1 MNIKS
6 FLGPTAVALGLSLV
20 MHCEGRAAEVSN
32 LKLSHDMV
40 IAGVR
45 LRAGAYGVEW
55 KVQGTR
61 ATVIF
66 SREGRRVATVG
77 GECVAFDRSVTTST
91 LYFSKNADGSFAIN
105 ALGFAGTSKGVLFPL
120 LRSHAQP
127 SADVQMNNRLES
139 PWWGG
144 NAVAVPRLH
153 K

>member
-1 MNIKS
+1 MNIKG
-6 FLGPTAVALGLSLV
+6 FLGPTALALGLSLAI
-20 MHCEGRAAEVSN
+20 HCEGRAAEVSN

-61 ATVIF
+61 ATVTF
-66 SREGRRVATVG
+66 SREGRRVATVE
-77 GECVAFDRSVTTST
+77 GECVAFDRSVTTDT

-120 LRSHAQP
+120 LRAHGRRP
-127 SADVQMNNRLES
+127 ADVPLGNRLEN

-144 NAVAVPRLH
+144 NAGAVPRVH